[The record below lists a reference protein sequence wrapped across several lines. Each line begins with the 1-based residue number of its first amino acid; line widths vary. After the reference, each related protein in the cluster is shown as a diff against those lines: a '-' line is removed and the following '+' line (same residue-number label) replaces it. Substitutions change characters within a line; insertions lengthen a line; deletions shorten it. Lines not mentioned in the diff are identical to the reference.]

1 MPKLGRL
8 RFVSIGH
15 PNARMQ
21 DLTLN
26 LSDLSGLPS
35 DSTIW
40 LRNGGGKSSILSLFF
55 ALLRPNRRDFLGSK
69 ADAKQRRLENYI
81 LPNDRSVVAAE
92 WATDT
97 QDGLMSDESA
107 PIPRMLTGVFYEYAS
122 GVRDNLRRLFFSVKV
137 SDDVPETQLATIPI
151 DTETNDGHRVRR
163 TMMSFKQTW
172 HALRDSHPG
181 LQFFCTENQTEWSE
195 KLQSAGLD
203 PGLFG
208 YQLIMNSREGG
219 ADELF
224 RFNSP
229 DDFIDFF

>member
-172 HALRDSHPG
+172 HARPSG
-181 LQFFCTENQTEWSE
+181 AKNSSRQGSIR
-195 KLQSAGLD
+195 
-203 PGLFG
+203 G
-208 YQLIMNSREGG
+208 YLATS
-219 ADELF
+219 
-224 RFNSP
+224 SS
-229 DDFIDFF
+229 